1 MSSMRRVAR
10 DRSSARESPG
20 FLYILGGAQ
29 HDVSGAQFTRIK
41 AGVTERTDDTR
52 LVEGFTDYLYMAYPQ
67 GPRANIQAGS
77 FAFKVYVPDQKAAE
91 NKVADILNNMYHQG
105 ISYTQIQGADGRMKG
120 KMHSD
125 QPFGKI
131 GYNLLAKKR
140 CRELLALIARE
151 FATENRV
158 WGIRRVL
165 EVDERPRR
173 WQR

>member
-1 MSSMRRVAR
+1 MWALARRRSHTNKHAR
-10 DRSSARESPG
+10 TQ
-20 FLYILGGAQ
+20 LL
-29 HDVSGAQFTRIK
+29 
-41 AGVTERTDDTR
+41 
-52 LVEGFTDYLYMAYPQ
+52 
-67 GPRANIQAGS
+67 
-77 FAFKVYVPDQKAAE
+77 AE

-105 ISYTQIQGADGRMKG
+105 ISYTQIQGADGRMKE

-131 GYNLLAKKR
+131 GYNLLAKER

-173 WQR
+173 WQRYLSAPM